1 MFKKKD
7 DGDKKSK
14 GAPKPTIKPKMK
26 AASPGLKKALGV
38 DSLQSGKFYPYTKE
52 ALARRDSAKATP
64 RATATIQKSTMNS
77 KTGAVTKSAPKKMG
91 MKSITAKEFY
101 K

>member
-1 MFKKKD
+1 MMKMFKKM
-7 DGDKKSK
+7 DGDKK
-14 GAPKPTIKPKMK
+14 PK
-26 AASPGLKKALGV
+26 AA
-38 DSLQSGKFYPYTKE
+38 
-52 ALARRDSAKATP
+52 AKTVKVMKSKLTATP
-64 RATATIQKSTMNS
+64 RVTATIQKSTMNS

>member
-1 MFKKKD
+1 MMKMFKK
-7 DGDKKSK
+7 DGDPKKV
-14 GAPKPTIKPKMK
+14 K
-26 AASPGLKKALGV
+26 AAIKKTAKSAMKEGSSEAMQSMTKRVPVSTLKRSVKTV
-38 DSLQSGKFYPYTKE
+38 S
-52 ALARRDSAKATP
+52 TP
-64 RATATIQKSTMNS
+64 RVTATIQKSTMNS

>member
-1 MFKKKD
+1 MMKMFKKKD
-7 DGDKKSK
+7 GDPKKPKAAVKTVKVMKSK
-14 GAPKPTIKPKMK
+14 LT
-26 AASPGLKKALGV
+26 
-38 DSLQSGKFYPYTKE
+38 
-52 ALARRDSAKATP
+52 ATP

>member
-1 MFKKKD
+1 MMKMFKKKD
-7 DGDKKSK
+7 GDPKKPKATVKTVKVMKSK
-14 GAPKPTIKPKMK
+14 LT
-26 AASPGLKKALGV
+26 
-38 DSLQSGKFYPYTKE
+38 
-52 ALARRDSAKATP
+52 ATP
-64 RATATIQKSTMNS
+64 RATATIQKSTMNL

>member
-1 MFKKKD
+1 MMKMFKKKD
-7 DGDKKSK
+7 GD
-14 GAPKPTIKPKMK
+14 P
-26 AASPGLKKALGV
+26 KKALMAKPAK
-38 DSLQSGKFYPYTKE
+38 STKTVKVMKSK
-52 ALARRDSAKATP
+52 LTATP
-64 RATATIQKSTMNS
+64 RVTATIQKSTMNS